1 MSIIFYKLFRRF
13 NSISDVQIGGFRCEI
28 AFQVSYTINFGFS
41 LVFQTFHLAWN
52 GSLAKQAI
60 SVKRRCVKVDGHET
74 TPTQCLTLLLYRS
87 ARMDGSGVA
96 AKRTDEFAERL
107 PACLLLNR
115 SIT

>member
-1 MSIIFYKLFRRF
+1 MGRNLNDDKWSSLKFIR
-13 NSISDVQIGGFRCEI
+13 GF
-28 AFQVSYTINFGFS
+28 T
-41 LVFQTFHLAWN
+41 
-52 GSLAKQAI
+52 AI

-87 ARMDGSGVA
+87 ACMDGSGVA

-107 PACLLLNR
+107 PACLPFNR

>member
-1 MSIIFYKLFRRF
+1 MEWKERTATLLCRRSFLSVLSI
-13 NSISDVQIGGFRCEI
+13 
-28 AFQVSYTINFGFS
+28 T
-41 LVFQTFHLAWN
+41 
-52 GSLAKQAI
+52 AI